1 MLLDDDD
8 DIQGNQGMNNN
19 NYTPG
24 TGDVHNQGG
33 NNNSLDGGTMDMDME
48 VMMQNTWDNCVTSA
62 QNKANQK
69 WIINKQK

>member
-8 DIQGNQGMNNN
+8 DIQGNQGMNNQN

-24 TGDVHNQGG
+24 TGDVHNQG

-48 VMMQNTWDNCVTSA
+48 VMMQNSWDIGTISA
-62 QNKANQK
+62 
-69 WIINKQK
+69 

>member
-8 DIQGNQGMNNN
+8 DIQGNQGMNNQN

-24 TGDVHNQGG
+24 TGNQG

-48 VMMQNTWDNCVTSA
+48 VMMQNSWDIGTISA
-62 QNKANQK
+62 KVMA
-69 WIINKQK
+69 IE

>member
-48 VMMQNTWDNCVTSA
+48 VMMQNA
-62 QNKANQK
+62 
-69 WIINKQK
+69 